1 MMPEIRRW
9 VVRDTDARRAGRTVA
24 GWFFLALAVTVTQV
38 TSGWP
43 ALAQQQQQPAAS
55 SAMSE
60 TVLAW
65 GGNGR
70 GELGNGTTTD
80 SSVPVEAE
88 LPANTTVTAIAAGNG
103 HSLALTSVG
112 AVLAWGENL
121 SGELG
126 DGTNTNR
133 NTPVV
138 VNLPTNTT
146 VTAIAAGYNHS
157 LALTSDGAVLAWG
170 YNFFGQLGDGTTDN
184 RNTPVEVDLPTGT
197 TITSIAAGAVHSLA
211 ITTAGTTLAW
221 GGNYSGQLGD
231 GTTDNRNT
239 PVEVDLPTG
248 TTVTSIAAGGV
259 HSLAATSTGT
269 AFAWGSNNYGEL
281 GDGTNTD
288 RNVPVAVILPASTTV
303 TAITAS
309 AIHSLAMTS
318 TGTALAWGYNYYGQL
333 GDGTTTNRNTPVN
346 VNLPTGTTLTTIA
359 AGGGHSLAMTSTG
372 TALAWGYNYY
382 GQLGDG
388 TTNHR
393 NTPVNVNLPIDTAIV
408 TIIAGN
414 DHGMAL
420 IEPPSSTTT
429 LEVAPRNPEPD
440 QDVTL
445 TATVTCTTDAPTGTI
460 TFRNGSSDL
469 HTVPL
474 DGTNTAAHTTRLPAG
489 THTLTAHYTSTNTCP
504 SSQSEA
510 TTITID
516 TPTSPSPSPSPSP
529 SEPGDPGDPGGLPI
543 TGPSLPTTVGAA
555 ALFLLIGTALI
566 HLARRRRPTHHPH

>member
-24 GWFFLALAVTVTQV
+24 GWLFLALAVTVTQV
-38 TSGWP
+38 TGGWP
-43 ALAQQQQQPAAS
+43 ALAQQQPAAS

-65 GGNGR
+65 GGNGQ
-70 GELGNGTTTD
+70 GELGDGTTTD

-88 LPANTTVTAIAAGNG
+88 LPANTTITAIAAGNG
-103 HSLALTSVG
+103 HSLALTSDG

-133 NTPVV
+133 NTPVE
-138 VNLPTNTT
+138 VNLPPNTT
-146 VTAIAAGYNHS
+146 VTAIAAGHNHS
-157 LALTSDGAVLAWG
+157 LALTSTGTALAWG
-170 YNFFGQLGDGTTDN
+170 YNFFGQLGDGTTTN

-197 TITSIAAGAVHSLA
+197 TITAISAGAVHSLA
-211 ITTAGTTLAW
+211 ITTAGTALAW

-231 GTTDNRNT
+231 GTTDDRNT

-248 TTVTSIAAGGV
+248 TSITSIAAGGV
-259 HSLAATSTGT
+259 HSLAATSAGT
-269 AFAWGSNNYGEL
+269 AFAWGSNTYGEL

-288 RNVPVAVILPASTTV
+288 RTVPVAVSLPANTTV
-303 TAITAS
+303 TTITAS

-318 TGTALAWGYNYYGQL
+318 AGTALAWGYNYYGQL
-333 GDGTTTNRNTPVN
+333 GDGTTDNSNTPVN
-346 VNLPTGTTLTTIA
+346 VNLPTGTTLTTIT

-372 TALAWGYNYY
+372 TALAWGGNYS

-388 TTNHR
+388 TTNQS
-393 NTPVNVNLPIDTAIV
+393 NTPVNVNLPTGTAIA
-408 TIIAGN
+408 TITAGN

-445 TATVTCTTDAPTGTI
+445 TATVTCTTDVPTGTI

-469 HTVPL
+469 HAVPL

-504 SSQSEA
+504 SGQSEA

-516 TPTSPSPSPSPSP
+516 TPASPSPDTPD
-529 SEPGDPGDPGGLPI
+529 DPGLPI

-555 ALFLLIGTALI
+555 ALLLLIGTALI
-566 HLARRRRPTHHPH
+566 HLDRRRRPTHHPR